1 MVDPVDILART
12 LGGEA
17 RGCGMDAMRHVACV
31 ILNRAKYPRWWGK
44 DIVTVCQ
51 KPWQFSCWNPDDP
64 NRAIIMSANITQL
77 WFRQALQVAHETVE
91 RTLVDVTN
99 NADSYYAKTM
109 LRKPSW
115 ASPETLTYIDQW
127 HAFHRLE
134 LPPA

>member
-17 RGCGMDAMRHVACV
+17 RGCGLEGMRHVAMV
-31 ILNRAKYPRWWGK
+31 ILNRAKYPRWWGH

-51 KPWQFSCWNPDDP
+51 KPWQFSCWNINDP
-64 NRAIIMSANITQL
+64 NRHVIMSATIEQL
-77 WFRQALQVAHETVE
+77 WFRQALTVAQEVMD
-91 RTLVDVTN
+91 RTIGDITCH
-99 NADSYYAKTM
+99 ADSYYARSM
-109 LRKPSW
+109 AHPPSW
-115 ASPETLTYIDQW
+115 ASPATLTFRDEW